1 MATLS
6 LNLKEDV
13 LLKLTVLAKETGRSR
28 SSYANEAISNF
39 LNEKYEDLQDYKIA
53 EEAWNEFVASGKKGI
68 PAEEVYKKL
77 GI

>member
-13 LLKLTVLAKETGRSR
+13 LLALTVLAKETGRSR
-28 SSYANEAISNF
+28 SSYANEAIEKF
-39 LNEKYEDLQDYKIA
+39 LKEKAEDYKLA
-53 EEAWNEFVASGKKGI
+53 ELAWKEFVASGEEGI
-68 PAEEVYKKL
+68 PAEEVFKNL